1 MKDKTPTAW
10 KFVNADAEFTVRNPE
25 RTSYLYFPLTN
36 DGGLK
41 SSVTP
46 ELQGDAKVDQNR
58 FLLTP
63 VSVED
68 LHHSSYGR
76 NFWLHDDCGNTW
88 SVNGRSPAQRQA
100 VGTDSGDV
108 VTLDAGFLWH
118 RVNRENK
125 SIGFRAEVTS
135 FVPAG
140 CSPVELMKVRIINI
154 GDSSRRVIPTAAIP
168 IFGRSADNLRDHR
181 HVTSLLH
188 RIYTTQRGIVVRP
201 TLSFDERGHRLNKT
215 SYGVC
220 GADAD
225 GSLPVGYFPI
235 LHDFTGEGGCLDWPA
250 AVVENLPVT
259 AVADRYF
266 EGYEAV
272 GAIRFAEKVLA
283 PGETAEYLLVL
294 GVGES
299 EYHREDWEY
308 LDSAAFDESF
318 TNTKK
323 HWREKLGTLNISTGN
338 VDFDRWFKWVTLQPV
353 LRRIY
358 GCSFL
363 PYHDYGRGGRGWRD
377 LWQDC
382 LALLLMEPDGVG
394 ELLLSNFA
402 GVRMDGSNATIIGE
416 KSGEFLADRNCI
428 ARVWMDHGSWPWLTT
443 RLYIDQTGD
452 CEFLFKDQ
460 VYFRDCHIKR
470 CREKDERWDLT
481 QGVRHR
487 TKSDKAYQGTVVE
500 HLLIQHLTAFY
511 NVGKH
516 NNILLEGA
524 DWNDGLDMARDQGE
538 SVTFSAMY
546 GGNLLEI
553 ADILEIA
560 GERIGK
566 TTIELGQELAILLD
580 TTGSGINYE
589 SVTAKRELL
598 NTYMNSILPVV
609 SGRKVE
615 VTIAE
620 VAADLRRKG
629 EWVLAHIRKKE
640 WIRNSEG
647 FSWFNGYYD
656 DGGNRLEGDHQNGVR
671 MTLPGQVFTLLSGTA
686 TDEQVSGV
694 VDSVNRYL
702 WDDAVGGCRLNTDF
716 GEVLMD
722 MGRCYGFAFGH
733 KENGAM
739 FCHMAVMYAYA
750 LFARKRTEEGW
761 KVLSGIHRQSMDFEK
776 SRIFPGIPEYF
787 DARGRGMYSYLT
799 GSASWYLLTM
809 RNQVFGVRG
818 CVGDLVLDPQMPAEL
833 FDEAGEA
840 CVETCFADR
849 QLRIIY
855 CRKSGDAGKVSRVSV
870 SGKDVDWE
878 MAEGEAVIVRSVLES
893 LQADAVHEIRVELN

>member
-1 MKDKTPTAW
+1 MKNKTSTAW
-10 KFVNADAEFTVRNPE
+10 KFVNADAEFTARNPE

-41 SSVTP
+41 SSITP

-63 VSVED
+63 VTVED

-76 NFWLHDDCGNTW
+76 NFWVHDDRGNTW
-88 SVNGRSPAQRQA
+88 SVNGRSPGQRQA
-100 VGTDSGDV
+100 AGTESGDV

-125 SIGFRAEVTS
+125 GIGFRVEVTS

-140 CSPVELMKVRIINI
+140 CASVELTKVRVTNI
-154 GDSSRRVIPTAAIP
+154 GDSQRTITPTAAIP

-188 RIYTTQRGIVVRP
+188 RIYTTQKGIVVRP
-201 TLSFDERGHRLNKT
+201 TLSFDERGHRLNRT
-215 SYGVC
+215 SYGVSGVC
-220 GADAD
+220 AD
-225 GSLPVGYFPI
+225 GSQPIGYFPI
-235 LHDFTGEGGCLDWPA
+235 LHDFTGEGGCLDWPV

-259 AVADRYF
+259 ATAGRYF

-272 GAIRFAEKVLA
+272 GAIRFADKVLA
-283 PGETAEYLLVL
+283 PGEAAEYLLVL

-308 LDSAAFDESF
+308 LTSTAFDEALAD
-318 TNTKK
+318 TKK
-323 HWREKLGTLNISTGN
+323 HWQTRLGKLKISTGN
-338 VDFDRWFKWVTLQPV
+338 RDFDRWFKWVTLQPV
-353 LRRIY
+353 LRRIF

-452 CEFLFKDQ
+452 CEFLFRDQ
-460 VYFRDCHIKR
+460 VYFRDCNIKR
-470 CREKDERWDLT
+470 CREKDQQWDLT

-487 TKSDKAYQGTVVE
+487 TRSDKVYQGSVIE

-511 NVGKH
+511 NVGEH

-524 DWNDGLDMARDQGE
+524 DWNDGLDMARNQGE
-538 SVTFSAMY
+538 SVAFTAMY
-546 GGNLLEI
+546 GGNLLEM
-553 ADILEIA
+553 ADMLEIA
-560 GERIGK
+560 GERVGK
-566 TTIELGQELAILLD
+566 TAIELGQELVILLD
-580 TTGSGINYE
+580 TSGSRIDYG
-589 SVTAKRELL
+589 SATARRNLL
-598 NTYMNSILPVV
+598 SRYMNSIIPAV
-609 SGRKVE
+609 SGQKVE
-615 VTIAE
+615 VAIAD
-620 VAADLRRKG
+620 VMADLRRKG
-629 EWVLAHIRKKE
+629 EWILTHVRERE
-640 WIRNSEG
+640 WIKDRDG
-647 FSWFNGYYD
+647 FAWFNGYYD
-656 DGGNRLEGDHQNGVR
+656 DGGSRLEGAHRDGVR
-671 MTLPGQVFTLLSGTA
+671 MTLAGQVFTVLSGAA
-686 TDEQVSGV
+686 TDEQVSDV
-694 VDSVNRYL
+694 VNSVNRYL
-702 WDDAVGGCRLNTDF
+702 WDDTVGGCRLNTDF
-716 GEVLMD
+716 GEVLMN

-750 LFARKRTEEGW
+750 LFARGRADEGW
-761 KVLSGIHRQSMDFEK
+761 RVLSSIHKQSMDFEK
-776 SRIFPGIPEYF
+776 SRIFPCIPEYF

-809 RNQVFGVRG
+809 RNRVFGVRG
-818 CVGDLVLDPQMPAEL
+818 HVGDLVLDPQVPAEL
-833 FDEAGEA
+833 FDNQGEV
-840 CVETCFADR
+840 CVETCFADK
-849 QLRIIY
+849 QLRIVY
-855 CRKSGDAGKVSRVSV
+855 CRRNDDAGEVSKISI
-870 SGKDVDWE
+870 SGKDVNWE
-878 MAEGEAVIVRSVLES
+878 IAKGEAVIARSCLTS
-893 LQADAVHEIRVELN
+893 LADGVVHEIKVELN